1 MDSTKTGRLIRT
13 LRIKS
18 GLTQK
23 QLADRINVT
32 DKAVS
37 KWETGGGC
45 PDISMISALAEVFGT
60 DAASLLAGEI
70 NENESEIGNMKKLR
84 FYICPD
90 CGNIIFSSSE
100 ASVSCCGNKLS
111 PS

>member
-1 MDSTKTGRLIRT
+1 MDQIKTGRLIRE
-13 LRIKS
+13 LRLKS

-45 PDISMISALAEVFGT
+45 PDISVLSALAEVFGA
-60 DAASLLAGEI
+60 DISSLLAGEI
-70 NENESEIGNMKKLR
+70 NENESEIGNMKKMK

-90 CGNIIFSSSE
+90 CG
-100 ASVSCCGNKLS
+100 K
-111 PS
+111 